1 MRVKT
6 SNCVGLTVLF
16 SNAWK
21 TRTEKCITTHTHHH
35 THTHHQLP
43 EPQASKP
50 NRHPV
55 STNRVRSHVL
65 PSPLTFV
72 FSSALPTCM
81 RNLLAHKC
89 TDMHAHM
96 HKTHTHAHKERVRT
110 EEVGATKIR
119 GGHGDSLALE
129 QAFHGMLCSTTHAMH
144 VHMQCTCKTHL
155 AAMRFFQKPR
165 GACQK

>member
-1 MRVKT
+1 MEDENGKM
-6 SNCVGLTVLF
+6 
-16 SNAWK
+16 
-21 TRTEKCITTHTHHH
+21 
-35 THTHHQLP
+35 HHQLP
-43 EPQASKP
+43 EPQARKP

-65 PSPLTFV
+65 PSPLTLV

-165 GACQK
+165 AACQK

>member
-1 MRVKT
+1 
-6 SNCVGLTVLF
+6 
-16 SNAWK
+16 
-21 TRTEKCITTHTHHH
+21 
-35 THTHHQLP
+35 
-43 EPQASKP
+43 
-50 NRHPV
+50 
-55 STNRVRSHVL
+55 
-65 PSPLTFV
+65 
-72 FSSALPTCM
+72 
-81 RNLLAHKC
+81 
-89 TDMHAHM
+89 MHAHM